1 MSKSFF
7 RKVAYGLNIDTDTPS
22 SPLDWAISQIQNI
35 APIVWDSEIPTGK
48 SLLKKNAD
56 FIYENRKV
64 LRVQYK
70 NDAHGYREARRK
82 LGFKLGK
89 EYHEIL
95 EYAIRH
101 NTALKN
107 KAPVFERFLS
117 FWANHFAITDKN
129 ELPNYG
135 TGAMHREIIRPALIG
150 SFEDLLYNTT
160 TSWAMIHNLD
170 NSKSVGPDS
179 RKAQRRM
186 ERGKTVTINENHA
199 RELLELHSISPNAEY
214 TQDDV
219 IQLTYLMTG
228 WRHPHTA
235 DRLECNPVTF
245 DWHFHQ
251 PGSFKILGNIYDD
264 RGGDGETML
273 RDLIKDLAQHEHCRK
288 YISYK
293 LCRYFIT
300 DYPTEEMVK
309 PVIIAWENTNGN
321 LISIHEAVLKQAFK
335 YSKNYRKFQNPEDW
349 FLQVAHLWNLSW
361 PASEQDMQ
369 YNFEDRP
376 SSKMRRVK
384 GVLKQLGHLPFRP
397 KQPNG
402 FSDLEVDWLSPEL
415 LLRRISLLN
424 TIANRRRSFNQP
436 KLTIEKVPELIE
448 KNFDNHHEV
457 LSLITQAS
465 SISDKFISLFAS
477 KWMLRA

>member
-1 MSKSFF
+1 
-7 RKVAYGLNIDTDTPS
+7 
-22 SPLDWAISQIQNI
+22 
-35 APIVWDSEIPTGK
+35 
-48 SLLKKNAD
+48 
-56 FIYENRKV
+56 
-64 LRVQYK
+64 
-70 NDAHGYREARRK
+70 
-82 LGFKLGK
+82 
-89 EYHEIL
+89 
-95 EYAIRH
+95 
-101 NTALKN
+101 
-107 KAPVFERFLS
+107 
-117 FWANHFAITDKN
+117 
-129 ELPNYG
+129 
-135 TGAMHREIIRPALIG
+135 MHREIIRPALTG

-251 PGSFKILGNIYDD
+251 PGSFKILGKIYDD
-264 RGGDGETML
+264 RGGDGESML

-309 PVIIAWENTNGN
+309 PVIIEWENTNGN